1 MADTRKVILV
11 TGSTDGIGKATA
23 LALARAGHR
32 VIVHGR
38 NRPRVDAALGHLRAE
53 MADADL
59 DGISFDLGTVASVR
73 KGVATLLERVTQLD
87 VLINNAG
94 IYASERIVTEDG
106 AEATF
111 AVNQLGPFLLTALVT
126 PALLASGG
134 GARVINVSSVA
145 HARGRIHMTDLT
157 LEKGWSAY
165 AAYAQSKLA
174 QVMHALSLA
183 ERHPADKLAA
193 FSVHPGV
200 IQTKLLRQ
208 GFGPVPGASVETGA
222 ATSIAL
228 ATGELS
234 GTSGAYFVDGQE
246 AQPAAAALDAD
257 VRDELWQRCAE
268 LAGLV

>member
-1 MADTRKVILV
+1 MSDRRKVVLV

-23 LALARAGHR
+23 LALARTGHH

-38 NRPRVDAALGHLRAE
+38 NRPRVDAAIGHLKAE
-53 MADADL
+53 VPDATL

-73 KGVATLLERVTQLD
+73 KGVKTLLEKVTVLD
-87 VLINNAG
+87 ALVNNAG
-94 IYASERIVTEDG
+94 IFAGERLITEDKV
-106 AEATF
+106 EATF
-111 AVNQLGPFLLTALVT
+111 AVNHLGPFLLTALLT
-126 PALLASGG
+126 PVLLAAGG

-145 HARGRIHMTDLT
+145 HARGRIHLDDLT
-157 LEKGWSAY
+157 LEKGWTGY

-193 FSVHPGV
+193 YSLHPGV

-208 GFGPVPGASVETGA
+208 GFGPVPGASAESGA
-222 ATSIAL
+222 KTSVVLASGAL
-228 ATGELS
+228 A
-234 GTSGAYFVDGQE
+234 GTSGAYFVDGVE
-246 AQPAAAALDAD
+246 APPSAAALDAE